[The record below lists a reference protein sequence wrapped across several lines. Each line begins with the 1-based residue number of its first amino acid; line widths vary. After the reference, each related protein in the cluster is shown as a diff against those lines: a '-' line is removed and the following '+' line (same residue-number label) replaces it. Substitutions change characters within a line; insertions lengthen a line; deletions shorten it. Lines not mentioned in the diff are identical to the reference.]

1 MSKWIV
7 GLVALCVVGGS
18 VPAGAQ
24 TDRDAIE
31 VMLSLAKTERKAI
44 VAQNMQLT
52 EAESEAFWPIYN
64 EYADKRKALGER
76 DVKLIQ
82 DYAANFA
89 NLTDEKA
96 AELLKEAQSID
107 QDRAKA
113 RVDYAKKLRKALPAT
128 KVARAYQVESKIDA
142 IIEFELARAI
152 PLAE

>member
-1 MSKWIV
+1 MQKWIV
-7 GLVALCVVGGS
+7 GALALAVVAGAA
-18 VPAGAQ
+18 PAVAQ

-64 EYADKRKALGER
+64 EYADKLKGFGER
-76 DVKLIQ
+76 DAKLIQ

-89 NLTDEKA
+89 ALTDDKA

-107 QDRAKA
+107 QDRIKA

-152 PLAE
+152 PLAQ